1 MPTRSSRSTPDTASD
16 EVPVSLDDVAEE
28 LYGLAPEEFTAARN
42 QHEKDA
48 RQAGDR
54 ELAASIHALP
64 KPSITAWL
72 ANQLAREHRE
82 ELQPLL
88 ELGAGLREA
97 TRTLSGDQLRDLSRQ
112 QHELVYALVQQGRQL
127 ARASG
132 HSVSE
137 DTARGLEDTLHAA
150 LADEAAAGQLLAGR
164 LTEGLQRSGFGD
176 SVPDQAEPAA
186 RKTSGPTSTPR
197 VDEQLRRAERD
208 VAEAQRMLTDAVQT
222 RDEAQAQVSQA
233 DRAAEK
239 AQQQE
244 KELRRQLEE
253 ASTAAADAERHRRD
267 RATAL
272 SAAERTV
279 SDAERRQTDAAQR
292 RDRLAGDG

>member
-1 MPTRSSRSTPDTASD
+1 
-16 EVPVSLDDVAEE
+16 
-28 LYGLAPEEFTAARN
+28 
-42 QHEKDA
+42 
-48 RQAGDR
+48 
-54 ELAASIHALP
+54 
-64 KPSITAWL
+64 
-72 ANQLAREHRE
+72 
-82 ELQPLL
+82 LL

-97 TRTLSGDQLRDLSRQ
+97 SHTLAGDQLRDLSRQ

-150 LADEAAAGQLLAGR
+150 LADEDAAGQLLAGR

-176 SVPDQAEPAA
+176 SVPDQAEPLDP
-186 RKTSGPTSTPR
+186 KTSGPKSTPP
-197 VDEQLRRAERD
+197 VGEQLRRADRD
-208 VAEAQRMLTDAVQT
+208 VAEAQRALTDAVQA
-222 RDEAQAQVSQA
+222 RDEAHAQASQA

-239 AQQQE
+239 ARQQE
-244 KELRRQLEE
+244 EELRRQLEE
-253 ASTAAADAERHRRD
+253 ASTVAADAERHRRE

-272 SAAERTV
+272 RGAERTV

>member
-1 MPTRSSRSTPDTASD
+1 MPTRSPRSSSDKASD
-16 EVPVSLDDVAEE
+16 EAPASVDDVAEE
-28 LYGLAPEEFTAARN
+28 LYGLLPEEFTAARS

-54 ELAASIHALP
+54 ELAASIHALS
-64 KPSITAWL
+64 KPSVTAWL
-72 ANQLAREHRE
+72 ANQLVREHRE

-88 ELGAGLREA
+88 ELGASLREA

-127 ARASG
+127 ARAPG

-150 LADEAAAGQLLAGR
+150 LADEDAARQLLAGR
-164 LTEGLQRSGFGD
+164 LIEGLQRSGFGD
-176 SVPDQAEPAA
+176 SVPDQAEAAA
-186 RKTSGPTSTPR
+186 RKTSRPASTLR
-197 VDEQLRRAERD
+197 VDEQLRRAARD
-208 VAEAQRMLTDAVQT
+208 VAEAHRVLTDAVQA
-222 RDEAQAQVSQA
+222 RDEAQAQATKA

-239 AQQQE
+239 ARQQE
-244 KELRRQLEE
+244 EELRRQLEE
-253 ASTAAADAERHRRD
+253 ASTEAADAERHRRE

-272 SAAERTV
+272 RAAERTV
-279 SDAERRQTDAAQR
+279 SDAERRQTDAQQR
-292 RDRLAGDG
+292 RDRLAGDR

>member
-1 MPTRSSRSTPDTASD
+1 MPTHSSRSTPATASD
-16 EVPVSLDDVAEE
+16 EAPASLDDVAEE

-64 KPSITAWL
+64 KPSVTAWL

-164 LTEGLQRSGFGD
+164 LIEGLQRSGFAD
-176 SVPDQAEPAA
+176 SVPDQAEPPA

-208 VAEAQRMLTDAVQT
+208 VAEAQRVLTDAVQT
-222 RDEAQAQVSQA
+222 RDEAHAQATKA
-233 DRAAEK
+233 GRAVEK
-239 AQQQE
+239 AREQE
-244 KELRRQLEE
+244 EELRRQLED
-253 ASTAAADAERHRRD
+253 ASTAAADAERHRRE

-272 SAAERTV
+272 RAAERTV
-279 SDAERRQTDAAQR
+279 SDAERRQSDAAQR